1 MIDNPIVEEVHRI
14 REQTLA
20 EFDGDMDAVV
30 KDLQRQTEES
40 AAAGRRVVAS
50 PPGISAVVSPESK
63 KAG

>member
-14 REQTLA
+14 RARLLA
-20 EFDGDMDAVV
+20 EFDGDMDALV
-30 KDLQRQTEES
+30 KDLQSKTEQS

-50 PPGISAVVSPESK
+50 PPRASDIAKPESK